1 MVTVSRKEFRELVPP
16 ERAQEVVRGLD
27 LRPEPETV
35 SLVEANGRVIAER
48 IDAVRD
54 VPGFDRSNVD
64 GYAVRAADTFGAGE
78 GDPVWLDLVG
88 SIPAGREPAV
98 TVEVGTAAEIAT
110 GGVLPPGAD
119 AVVMVERTTE
129 TGNEVEIRTA
139 VAPAD
144 NVMVA
149 GADVAAGSRA
159 LGPGTRVT
167 PREIG
172 LLSALGITEVAVY
185 GRPRVGIV
193 STGDELV
200 QPGEPLDDDA
210 GEIYDVNSHTL
221 AAGVAQSGGEPV
233 RYSHVGDDYDEMED
247 TLLTAAE
254 ECDIVLSSGSTSAGA
269 ADVIYRV
276 IERRGEL
283 LLHGVAVKP
292 GKPMLVGRVG
302 GGAYVGLPGFPVSA
316 VTIFRVFVAPAIRR
330 AAGLPEPQTG
340 TVEGSMAV
348 REQYSEGR
356 LRFVPVGLVE
366 DGHGDFLVY
375 PVDKGSGATTSL
387 VEADGIVEMPAD
399 TEFLD
404 AGETVRV
411 TLFSPDVRR
420 PSLLGVGEDDPGL
433 SRVLDRVD
441 SPRYL
446 PVGSREGLRRLRGG
460 VPDVAVVA
468 GPTDRE
474 VEAASLGGWT
484 REWGLVVSA
493 GNPRDVSGLADLVD
507 RDLRFVNRD
516 RNSGLRASFEDALGE
531 LADERGRS
539 RRDLSDA
546 IAGFDLT
553 TKAHESPPRRVAA
566 GTADVGLGLAATAS
580 ELGLGFVSVGRQRV
594 EALANPD
601 RTDKKSVRALGALL
615 DDPGAVLADLDGY
628 E

>member
-1 MVTVSRKEFRELVPP
+1 VVTVSRKEFRELVPP

-98 TVEVGTAAEIAT
+98 TVEAGTAAEIAT

-233 RYSHVGDDYDEMED
+233 RYPHVGDDYDEMED

-484 REWGLVVSA
+484 REWGLVVPA